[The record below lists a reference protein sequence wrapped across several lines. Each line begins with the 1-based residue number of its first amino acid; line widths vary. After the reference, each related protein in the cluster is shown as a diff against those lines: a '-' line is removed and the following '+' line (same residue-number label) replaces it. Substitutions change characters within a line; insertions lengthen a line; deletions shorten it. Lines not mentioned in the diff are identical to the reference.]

1 MGRLSKIKREL
12 IQEANRR
19 LLVEQGEHCSNYDC
33 GFSSHL
39 DRKRSIWPYEYQE
52 PAPQKPESTEVDVT
66 IKEIGSMD
74 SDKEIVFV
82 KNQTYDN
89 NSYWKDDEWESFG
102 DKTINE
108 AMDIIRDSENKQHA
122 CSLKITLTSMVANK
136 NYKKAVEGTTLLGY
150 IDELCDIISKQFSP
164 SVPNPNRVDWGSQT
178 W

>member
-1 MGRLSKIKREL
+1 VGRLSKIKREL

-19 LLVEQGEHCSNYDC
+19 LLVEQDIGEHCSNYDC
-33 GFSSHL
+33 GIVDHL
-39 DRKRSIWPYEYQE
+39 DMKRSIWPYEYQE
-52 PAPQKPESTEVDVT
+52 PVIPRPESTEVDVT

-74 SDKEIVFV
+74 SDKSIVFV

-89 NSYWKDDEWESFG
+89 NSYWKDDEWKAFG
-102 DKTINE
+102 NKTINE

-122 CSLKITLTSMVANK
+122 CSLKVTLTSMVAKK

-164 SVPNPNRVDWGSQT
+164 PIPNPVITNYT
-178 W
+178 IY